1 MTPVKQTILLV
12 AIGLLALGSVPVYCQ
27 ASDSQA
33 NQEAA
38 IRGVLAAQE
47 KAWNRADVVT
57 FMEGYEKSSELS
69 FSGTSGVTRG
79 WQNVLE
85 RYRKRYPDEQAMGKL
100 NFTEIE
106 VRLVGA
112 EAALVLGRFHLTRSE
127 KAGGD
132 AAGHFSLVFRKT
144 TAGWRIIHD
153 HTS

>member
-1 MTPVKQTILLV
+1 MTLVKQTILLV

-57 FMEGYEKSSELS
+57 FMGGYEKSSALS

-100 NFTEIE
+100 NFTDIE

-112 EAALVLGRFHLTRSE
+112 EAALVLGRFDLTRSE